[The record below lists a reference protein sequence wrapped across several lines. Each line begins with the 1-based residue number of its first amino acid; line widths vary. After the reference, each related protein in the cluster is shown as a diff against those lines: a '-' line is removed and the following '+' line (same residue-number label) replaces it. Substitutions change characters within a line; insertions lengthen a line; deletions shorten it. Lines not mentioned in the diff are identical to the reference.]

1 MTENNTKILL
11 ESYSPICPL
20 VVIVEENIC
29 NTYMYLTKINI
40 DTSELEDSIP
50 ILVTAWIRNHV
61 GDKSSSL
68 DKSTMESGLAPNL
81 PGEFCNHPEGKQR
94 FKATDLECVWFED
107 GNGVA
112 LLEKEEILCIIP
124 SWASKNYPPYSR
136 DCIKENSLAVPLLE
150 ENILIDTVKKA
161 QEFKEFIITDGC
173 LEWFIDERYELFETY
188 LGECRGSYASEN
200 KTAIINR
207 ILKFESGDITYLITA
222 SASLHMQP
230 TVELVTDIPEDL
242 RRVEVGLAI
251 KTDIFKNNEIEIANM
266 LSYTALMPWRNI
278 TWIGHGHTIECF
290 EVFSKDNSYP
300 YGVFINS
307 KEVNL
312 LPQIEFPNFRGDPIN
327 LLWLT
332 PISQKDFE
340 FIKDQGIREFLNKA
354 MQDERSL
361 VLGINEIE

>member
-1 MTENNTKILL
+1 
-11 ESYSPICPL
+11 
-20 VVIVEENIC
+20 
-29 NTYMYLTKINI
+29 
-40 DTSELEDSIP
+40 
-50 ILVTAWIRNHV
+50 
-61 GDKSSSL
+61 
-68 DKSTMESGLAPNL
+68 
-81 PGEFCNHPEGKQR
+81 
-94 FKATDLECVWFED
+94 
-107 GNGVA
+107 
-112 LLEKEEILCIIP
+112 
-124 SWASKNYPPYSR
+124 
-136 DCIKENSLAVPLLE
+136 
-150 ENILIDTVKKA
+150 
-161 QEFKEFIITDGC
+161 
-173 LEWFIDERYELFETY
+173 
-188 LGECRGSYASEN
+188 
-200 KTAIINR
+200 
-207 ILKFESGDITYLITA
+207 
-222 SASLHMQP
+222 MQP

-266 LSYTALMPWRNI
+266 LFYIALMPWRNI